1 MPGTYPAPPPTLSG
15 DLETISR
22 FLQSPTQIRR
32 RLRDYRDLR
41 FVSDQVLTGRYNT
54 AGGAALYEQSEPFVT
69 DRAVES
75 VSPGAEYPMANI
87 PTGTAGIAAVAKWGQ
102 KVPLTDEE
110 ITRNV
115 YGAQVVDRCL
125 RKVVNTIISQVDSV
139 TMSAISSAVTQ
150 HIDAIDGWNA
160 AGASPTTNILRDLL
174 MAKKTITDLKMGY
187 NPDSLLVDDLMYAY
201 MMSDDKVTNA
211 LRRETTDNP
220 IYTGTIE
227 VIAGLTILHSPNAP
241 VDPYVFASPQLGG
254 MADEQAAPA
263 GYNVADLAVQ
273 VKSIRKEELDAWHLQ
288 GRRITVPI
296 VQELGAACYIDGA
309 DAA

>member
-1 MPGTYPAPPPTLSG
+1 MPGTYPAAPPTISG

-41 FVSDQVLTGRYNT
+41 FISDQVLTGRFNT
-54 AGGAALYEQSEPFVT
+54 AGGAALYELSEPFVT

-75 VSPGAEYPMANI
+75 VAPGSEYPMANL
-87 PTGTAGIAAVAKWGQ
+87 PSGTAGIAAVAKWGQ

-110 ITRNV
+110 ISRNV
-115 YGAQVVDRCL
+115 YGQTVVDRCL
-125 RKVVNTIISQVDSV
+125 RKVVNTIISQVDTV
-139 TMSAISSAVTQ
+139 TMSAMSSAVTQ
-150 HIDAIDGWNA
+150 HVDAGDAWN
-160 AGASPTTNILRDLL
+160 GQTSTNILRDLL
-174 MAKKTITDLKMGY
+174 LAKKAITDLKMGY
-187 NPDSLLVDDLMYAY
+187 NPDSVLVDDLMYAY
-201 MMSDDKVTNA
+201 MMSDEKITAA
-211 LRRETTDNP
+211 LQRETSASP
-220 IYTGTIE
+220 VYTGQIE
-227 VIAGLTILHSPNAP
+227 RIAGLVILHSPNAP
-241 VDPYVFASPQLGG
+241 THPYVFDSTQLGG

-296 VQELGAACYIDGA
+296 VQEPGAGCYIDDA
-309 DAA
+309 DLTA